1 MATRTFFNPG
11 HNSQLYLVPNKNLK
25 LSSPGFVFT
34 NICACQHAAV
44 SQPATLMT
52 AGSSMVSQ
60 FLHKQ
65 SQWSHLRLLV
75 SRSTGGG
82 VTKQQEEG
90 KMTDLR
96 GALAFAVVFC
106 LVLLN
111 STSVQGQNCAKTI
124 PTRGGTRTPEPC
136 AFPFR

>member
-34 NICACQHAAV
+34 NICACHHAAV

-65 SQWSHLRLLV
+65 SQWSHLRQLV
-75 SRSTGGG
+75 SRSSRGGI
-82 VTKQQEEG
+82 TKQQEEG
-90 KMTDLR
+90 KMADLR
-96 GALAFAVVFC
+96 GAPAFVVVFC
-106 LVLLN
+106 LALN
-111 STSVQGQNCAKTI
+111 SVSVQGQNCANTI
-124 PTRGGTRTPEPC
+124 PTRGGTRTSEPC
-136 AFPFR
+136 VFPFR